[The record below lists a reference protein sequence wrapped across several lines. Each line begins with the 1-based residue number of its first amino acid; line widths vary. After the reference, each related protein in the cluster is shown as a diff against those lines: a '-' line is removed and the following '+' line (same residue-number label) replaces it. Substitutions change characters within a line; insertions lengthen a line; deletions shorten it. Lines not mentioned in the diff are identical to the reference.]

1 MPLLTP
7 STFCLPA
14 SHYRVQFNYLFA
26 TSALLVKMKRKE
38 LELKAREAAAAA
50 KKAGGKKASGSQAA
64 AAATPEPKKAK

>member
-1 MPLLTP
+1 MAP
-7 STFCLPA
+7 
-14 SHYRVQFNYLFA
+14 QFNYLFA
-26 TSALLVKMKRKE
+26 TSVLLVKMKRKE